1 MEYSKLT
8 DHELL
13 KVGGEMGVNDK
24 YLNIEWRK
32 RHSMNYPY
40 ILTSE
45 GIIKNMVL
53 DAFVADRECDQLI
66 LDQANKLRKKENA
79 K

>member
-1 MEYSKLT
+1 MNYESMS

-13 KVGGEMGVNDK
+13 KHSGEMGVNDK

-40 ILTSE
+40 RLTSD
-45 GIIKNMVL
+45 GIIVNML
-53 DAFVADRECDQLI
+53 LNAYVADRECDKLVLQ
-66 LDQANKLRKKENA
+66 QANKIRSESK
-79 K
+79 

>member
-1 MEYSKLT
+1 MNYENMS

-13 KVGGEMGVNDK
+13 KYSGEMGINDK
-24 YLNIEWRK
+24 HLNIEWRK

-53 DAFVADRECDQLI
+53 DAFVADRECDRLV
-66 LDQANKLRKKENA
+66 LEQANKLRSESK
-79 K
+79 

>member
-40 ILTSE
+40 RLNE
-45 GIIKNMVL
+45 YGIIVNML
-53 DAFVADRECDQLI
+53 LNAYVADRECDRLV
-66 LDQANKLRKKENA
+66 LEQANNLRNKDKE
-79 K
+79 